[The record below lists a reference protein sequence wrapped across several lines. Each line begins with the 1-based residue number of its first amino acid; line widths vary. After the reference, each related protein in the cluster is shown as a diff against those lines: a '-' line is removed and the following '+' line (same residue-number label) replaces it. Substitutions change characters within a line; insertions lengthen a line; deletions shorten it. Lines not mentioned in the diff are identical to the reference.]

1 MPIYEYS
8 CRSCGNRFDFL
19 LLGKEEVACPRCNA
33 KDVDRQFSAPGAVKA
48 GATSDLA
55 MRAAKK
61 RDKKQAREN
70 MEEQRLYEQKHYREE
85 MGY

>member
-8 CRSCGNRFDFL
+8 CRSCGDHFDFL
-19 LLGKEEVACPRCNA
+19 LLKKEEVACPKCA
-33 KDVDRQFSAPGAVKA
+33 SKDLERLFSAPGSVKSGAV
-48 GATSDLA
+48 SDLA

-61 RDKKQAREN
+61 RDKAQARVN
-70 MEEQRLYEQKHYREE
+70 TEEQRIYEQNHAREE

>member
-19 LLGKEEVACPRCNA
+19 LLGKEEVECPACGG
-33 KDVDRQFSAPGAVKA
+33 KELERQFSAPGTVKA

-55 MRAAKK
+55 MRAAKR

>member
-19 LLGKEEVACPRCNA
+19 LLGKEEVACPKCSG
-33 KDVDRQFSAPGAVKA
+33 KDLERLFSAPGTVKA
-48 GATSDLA
+48 GAVSHLA
-55 MRAAKK
+55 MRAARK
-61 RDKKQAREN
+61 RDRAQARTN
-70 MEEQRLYEQKHYREE
+70 TEEQRIYEEKHAREE